1 MRFAAFCLVVLAPS
15 LVQAWGGT
23 GHRIVCEVATQELTT
38 PVRIEVNRLMGELAN
53 FDSFT
58 DACNFPDC
66 TGVQDCLRRV

>member
-38 PVRIEVNRLMGELAN
+38 PVRIEVNRLMGELTN